1 MESELAERMKIQN
14 ELAKTVKADDAP
26 QDQDSGGTII
36 IFWSSE
42 FKSNEGKI
50 IIPV

>member
-1 MESELAERMKIQN
+1 MESELAERMKNQN

-36 IFWSSE
+36 IF
-42 FKSNEGKI
+42 
-50 IIPV
+50 